1 VKPSHRAYDALKRL
15 LDIVFSLVLLVLA
28 SPLLLLVSVL
38 VLIDVGPPV
47 LFTQRRPGRGGLPF
61 TILKFRTMRKAPG
74 DVSDVAAVLTD
85 AERLTRIG
93 RALRAT
99 SLDELPQLWN
109 VLVGDMSFIG
119 PRPLLTEYLTRYN
132 TDQARRH
139 EVRPGITGWA
149 QVNGRNA
156 VDWPERL
163 AMDVYYVDNR
173 SLLLDAR
180 VLARTAAALFGG
192 RGVAAPNSATMQP
205 FDPDD
210 ASRNHKEDQ

>member
-1 VKPSHRAYDALKRL
+1 MKPSHRAYDALKRL

>member
-1 VKPSHRAYDALKRL
+1 MKPSHRAYDALKRL
-15 LDIVFSLVLLVLA
+15 LDIVFSLVLLVLL
-28 SPLLLLVSVL
+28 SPLMLLVSAL

-109 VLVGDMSFIG
+109 VLAGDMSFIG
-119 PRPLLTEYLTRYN
+119 PRPLLSEYLTRYN
-132 TDQARRH
+132 TEQARRH

-163 AMDVYYVDNR
+163 AMDVYYVDHR

-192 RGVAAPNSATMQP
+192 RGVAAPNSATMRP
-205 FDPDD
+205 FDPDV
-210 ASRNHKEDQ
+210 ASRHHEEDL